1 MATRKPLVEVD
12 GEVQVLQPGD
22 DIATG
27 ASAFTKTF
35 TSTAVIGQVLYSDG
49 NTSVG
54 LAQANADATSKVVGL
69 AVAGVTAAASGSVQ
83 YAGVLTATTGEWD
96 AVCGTTGGL
105 TANTKYYLSDTGAGN
120 MLEAGNLGGIT
131 QGEYVVEIGRA
142 LSTTELLIEPKR
154 RILR

>member
-1 MATRKPLVEVD
+1 MAVVKPLIEKN
-12 GEVQVLQPGD
+12 GEVEVLQPGD
-22 DIATG
+22 TIDTG
-27 ASAFTKTF
+27 GLTFTKTF
-35 TSTAVIGQVLYSDG
+35 TNNAVIGQVVYADG
-49 NTSVG
+49 NTSVD
-54 LAQANADATSKVVGL
+54 LAQANADLTSKVVGL
-69 AVAGVTAAASGSVQ
+69 AVAGVTAAASGAVQ
-83 YAGVLTATTGEWD
+83 YGGVITATTVEWD

-105 TANTKYYLSDTGAGN
+105 TANTKYYLSDTAAGN